1 MSHLCFLF
9 FAIIIGCSKAHQEPA
24 ENLLVGQWT
33 FEDENLLKDEKKNF
47 GDIKL
52 HGAVIR
58 NGQLDV
64 SPGKFARVSS
74 YHGPSLSEKTLVT
87 WVSLQTTSN
96 QAGSALTIESIS
108 NGDFDGVVYGER
120 QKYHWMAGSGSFQR
134 TLDPSPG
141 YKQTETHAKVQI
153 AITYTNVKGSTRVRL
168 YRDGIK
174 FGDYTSTRGKFPIY
188 SRGDTE
194 IFWGI
199 RHGSAS
205 GGPGHLDALI
215 EESRVYAGVLTPE
228 ELKQLKPLC
237 Y

>member
-1 MSHLCFLF
+1 MNHLCFLF

-33 FEDENLLKDEKKNF
+33 FEEGNLLKDEKKNF

-64 SPGKFARVSS
+64 SQGKWARVSS

-87 WVSLQTTSN
+87 WVSLQTTKK
-96 QAGSALTIESIS
+96 QGGSALTIERIS
-108 NGDFDGVVYGER
+108 DGRYFDAIVYGER
-120 QKYHWMAGSGSFQR
+120 QTYHWMAGSWAYWR
-134 TLDPSPG
+134 TVNPTPG

-153 AITYTNVKGSTRVRL
+153 AITYTNVKGNARVRL

-174 FGDYTSTRGKFPIY
+174 FGDYTKGKLPIY

-215 EESRVYAGVLTPE
+215 EESRIYAGVLTPE

>member
-1 MSHLCFLF
+1 MNHLYFLF

-24 ENLLVGQWT
+24 SNLLVGQWT

-58 NGQLDV
+58 NGELDV
-64 SPGKFARVSS
+64 STGKWARVSS
-74 YHGPSLSEKTLVT
+74 YHGPTLSEKTLVT
-87 WVSLQTTSN
+87 WVSLQTTSR
-96 QAGSALTIESIS
+96 QAGSALTIERIS
-108 NGDFDGVVYGER
+108 NGDFDAVVYGER
-120 QKYHWMAGSGSFQR
+120 QTYHWMSGSMHFWR
-134 TLDPSPG
+134 TINPTPG

-153 AITYTNVKGSTRVRL
+153 AITYTNVNGNTRVRL

-174 FGDYTSTRGKFPIY
+174 FGDYTKGRIQIY

-215 EESRVYAGVLTPE
+215 EESRIYAGVLTPE
-228 ELKQLKPLC
+228 ELKQLKPIC

>member
-1 MSHLCFLF
+1 MNHFCLLL

-33 FEDENLLKDEKKNF
+33 FEEGNLLKDEKKNF

-52 HGAVIR
+52 HGAMIR

-64 SPGKFARVSS
+64 RRGKFARVSS

-87 WVSLQTTSN
+87 WVSLQTTSS
-96 QAGSALTIESIS
+96 QAGSALTIERLS
-108 NGDFDGVVYGER
+108 NGDFDAIVYGEHR
-120 QKYHWMAGSGSFQR
+120 RYYWVAGSGGAVR
-134 TLDPSPG
+134 TVKNPTPG

-153 AITYTNVKGSTRVRL
+153 AITYTNVKGNTRVRL
-168 YRDGIK
+168 YHDGIK
-174 FGDYTSTRGKFPIY
+174 FGDYTKGRLPIY

-199 RHGSAS
+199 RHGNAK
-205 GGPGHLDALI
+205 GGRGHLDALI
-215 EESRVYAGVLTPE
+215 EESRIYAGVLTPE

>member
-1 MSHLCFLF
+1 MGKSIVLPR
-9 FAIIIGCSKAHQEPA
+9 ANTIREDIGNMGITADNK
-24 ENLLVGQWT
+24 
-33 FEDENLLKDEKKNF
+33 
-47 GDIKL
+47 
-52 HGAVIR
+52 
-58 NGQLDV
+58 
-64 SPGKFARVSS
+64 
-74 YHGPSLSEKTLVT
+74 
-87 WVSLQTTSN
+87 QTSWFSTDY
-96 QAGSALTIESIS
+96 IERIS
-108 NGDFDGVVYGER
+108 NGNFDAVVYGER
-120 QKYHWMAGSGSFQR
+120 QTYHWMAGSGHFHH
-134 TLDPSPG
+134 TLDPTSG

-153 AITYTNVKGSTRVRL
+153 AITYTNVNGNTRVRL

-174 FGDYTSTRGKFPIY
+174 FGDYTKGRIQIY

-215 EESRVYAGVLTPE
+215 EESRIYAGVLTPE

>member
-9 FAIIIGCSKAHQEPA
+9 FAIIIGCSKAHQEPVS
-24 ENLLVGQWT
+24 NLLVGQWT

-52 HGAVIR
+52 HGAIIR

-74 YHGPSLSEKTLVT
+74 YHGPTLSEKTLVT

-96 QAGSALTIESIS
+96 QAGSALTIERIS
-108 NGDFDGVVYGER
+108 NGDFDAIVYGEFQR
-120 QKYHWMAGSGSFQR
+120 YYWVAGSGHGVR
-134 TLDPSPG
+134 TVRNPTPG
-141 YKQTETHAKVQI
+141 YKQAETHAKVQI
-153 AITYTNVKGSTRVRL
+153 AITYTNVNGNTRVRL

-174 FGDYTSTRGKFPIY
+174 FGDYTKGKIQIY

-215 EESRVYAGVLTPE
+215 EESRVYAGALTPE